1 VTKKVV
7 GVFVRFRAP
16 LHPMNSDSRTDRTG
30 NDGSA
35 NGHSWKLSPQTIVK
49 SQGSLIEGLRLGCP
63 FGGTCRLSLR
73 DPMGTAMF

>member
-1 VTKKVV
+1 
-7 GVFVRFRAP
+7 
-16 LHPMNSDSRTDRTG
+16 MNSDSRTDRTG

-63 FGGTCRLSLR
+63 FGELADYHLEI
-73 DPMGTAMF
+73 PGTAMF